1 MLISRLFHVRDGLTS
16 ATDSTLELQFIV
28 SLCFRR
34 SPQGA
39 PALPHLQPCS
49 PSQGVSGSFSHTQ
62 PQSVYTDLRATRT
75 SPERTPRIDSQQR
88 IFPMHHLSASSGA
101 SSFLMLSIKNFEP
114 LSVR

>member
-62 PQSVYTDLRATRT
+62 PQSVIRICG
-75 SPERTPRIDSQQR
+75 PREHRQ
-88 IFPMHHLSASSGA
+88 
-101 SSFLMLSIKNFEP
+101 NEP
-114 LSVR
+114 PGSTHSNGYFRCII